1 MRGINGD
8 NICECVYEK
17 EKGGQRGGEEERGG
31 EKGEGEKDR
40 ERDGKYVRCVSS

>member
-17 EKGGQRGGEEERGG
+17 EKGGQRGGE
-31 EKGEGEKDR
+31 KGEGEKDR

>member
-17 EKGGQRGGEEERGG
+17 EKGGQRGGE
-31 EKGEGEKDR
+31 KGEGEKER
-40 ERDGKYVRCVSS
+40 EGLIIIELFSKLLK